1 MTSVKIRQLEIGAG
15 MPKICVPIAEKTEDA
30 VLKAAR
36 RIIQTS
42 ADLVEWRVDWFEEIF
57 DLDKIQ
63 NVLGNLR
70 KILADRPL
78 LFTCRTEEEG
88 GAISLSFKQY
98 ERINQVAIES
108 GYVDLIDI
116 ELLHHPEMGK
126 ELIMSAQTRGIK
138 VVGSNH
144 DFYSTPEKEEMLQRL
159 VSMQKAGA
167 DIVKIAVM
175 PKDEQDV
182 QTLLLTAKEITGK
195 MDLTPLVAISM
206 GEKGLISRIAAK
218 QYGIAMTFGSVG
230 NASAPGQI
238 EVEEL
243 RRMMESLES

>member
-1 MTSVKIRQLEIGAG
+1 
-15 MPKICVPIAEKTEDA
+15 
-30 VLKAAR
+30 
-36 RIIQTS
+36 
-42 ADLVEWRVDWFEEIF
+42 
-57 DLDKIQ
+57 
-63 NVLGNLR
+63 
-70 KILADRPL
+70 
-78 LFTCRTEEEG
+78 
-88 GAISLSFKQY
+88 
-98 ERINQVAIES
+98 
-108 GYVDLIDI
+108 
-116 ELLHHPEMGK
+116 
-126 ELIMSAQTRGIK
+126 MSAQTRGIK

-144 DFYSTPEKEEMLQRL
+144 DFYSTPEKEEMIQRL
-159 VSMQKAGA
+159 ISMQKDGA

-182 QTLLLTAKEITGK
+182 QLLLSAAKEMTEKKDSKPVI
-195 MDLTPLVAISM
+195 AISM